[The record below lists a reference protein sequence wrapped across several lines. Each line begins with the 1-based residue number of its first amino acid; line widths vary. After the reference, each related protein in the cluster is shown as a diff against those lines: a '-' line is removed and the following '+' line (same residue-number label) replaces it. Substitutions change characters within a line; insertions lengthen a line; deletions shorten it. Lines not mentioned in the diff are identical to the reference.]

1 MLEISVEKKESVLYV
16 KPVGEIDTNSALM
29 FEDTI
34 QKNIEGT
41 EKVVID
47 MKDVSYVS
55 SAGLRVVI
63 RLIKNG
69 KAQDYVTLRNM
80 TDAIRETLELVGL
93 LDMVKTE

>member
-63 RLIKNG
+63 QLIKNG
-69 KAQDYVTLRNM
+69 EAQDYVTLRNM